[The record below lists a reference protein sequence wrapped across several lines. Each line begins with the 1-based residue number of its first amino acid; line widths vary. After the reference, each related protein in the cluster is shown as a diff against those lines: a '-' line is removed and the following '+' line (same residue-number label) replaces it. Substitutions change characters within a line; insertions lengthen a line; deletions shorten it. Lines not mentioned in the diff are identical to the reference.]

1 MKQLLLV
8 SAIFLSFKTTVKDEL
23 PAVNAKV
30 IEYVNSVMGKQ
41 VGRGECWD
49 LAAEALDYAEAKW
62 DAPYGFGK
70 KYNYKTV
77 QIVPGDIIQL
87 SNVTMEKKTE
97 KELMR
102 WKMLKHT
109 AVVYEVKPQGE
120 IVVAEQNVDGVRK
133 VMTNTW
139 SLSHVKT
146 GTMDFYRPQS
156 Q

>member
-1 MKQLLLV
+1 MKQLILL
-8 SAIFLSFKTTVKDEL
+8 SAIFLSFKTSVKDEF
-23 PAVNAKV
+23 PAVNTKV

-49 LAAEALDYAEAKW
+49 LAAEALDYAGAKW

-70 KYNYKTV
+70 KYSCKAA
-77 QIVPGDIIQL
+77 QILPGDIIQL
-87 SNVTMEKKTE
+87 SHVTMEKKTE
-97 KELMR
+97 KEIMR

-120 IVVAEQNVDGVRK
+120 IVIAEQNVDGVRK

-139 SLSHVKT
+139 NLNNVKT
-146 GTMDFYRPQS
+146 GTMDFYRPQP